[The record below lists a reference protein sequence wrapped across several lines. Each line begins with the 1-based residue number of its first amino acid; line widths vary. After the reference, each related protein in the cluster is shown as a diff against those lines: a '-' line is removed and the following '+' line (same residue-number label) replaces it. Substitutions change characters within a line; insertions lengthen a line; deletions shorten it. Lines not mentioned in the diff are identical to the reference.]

1 MMAPNQQQLQ
11 AIMMMERTKMMD
23 SIYVNHNMKINYLIA
38 AAKHYKLEND
48 PEVIALQES
57 FKQ

>member
-1 MMAPNQQQLQ
+1 
-11 AIMMMERTKMMD
+11 MMMERTKMMD